1 MGCIIKCQKKG
12 YVLENTTK
20 YLLTAE
26 GVKFAQENIHKIK
39 NYDQT
44 RTRFNKKDKEVY
56 ESTKD
61 RILRSSAY
69 LKAKENKTSEI
80 ASNEFQNFFRINEY
94 MDKKQIK
101 EKIHKL
107 KNMFI
112 NDKDLRNNITEIT
125 TEFERRI
132 DVK

>member
-1 MGCIIKCQKKG
+1 
-12 YVLENTTK
+12 
-20 YLLTAE
+20 
-26 GVKFAQENIHKIK
+26 
-39 NYDQT
+39 
-44 RTRFNKKDKEVY
+44 
-56 ESTKD
+56 
-61 RILRSSAY
+61 
-69 LKAKENKTSEI
+69 
-80 ASNEFQNFFRINEY
+80 